1 VKPARQAGGGEE
13 PTMTEQAG
21 GAAERDLVGA
31 GIVDYE
37 PRVDIARLKRER
49 LERLQAEIGRAELG
63 AALLYDPINI
73 RYATGTRDSSTGYGL
88 RFYYRY
94 ALVPREGRVILF
106 GSLPDTLAADPLI
119 DVRGAVTWDYFP
131 CGTHVEE
138 AAGRWAA
145 GLVAALEERG
155 LARERLGIDRL
166 DFSGFEALRTRGIRL
181 ADARVPV
188 EKARA
193 IKTEDELTLIRQ
205 ACAVADV
212 GIAAVREA
220 IRPGVTEN
228 ELWAIFTATNIRL
241 GGEHTDGRLLCAG
254 GHTNPWYQGASDRM
268 VRDGELVAF
277 DTDMAGPLG
286 YFADVSRTY
295 LCGDRP
301 PTAEQR
307 ERYAFAYGF
316 LQEAIPLFR
325 PGMSFPEIAA
335 QAPPVP
341 DKFKANRYV
350 VLAHGAGM
358 SDEWPAIS
366 FPDVSWSGFGNDA
379 DVLRENMVI
388 CVEALVGTEHGRENV
403 KLEEQL
409 IVTARGPE
417 VISFAPHDGRLG
429 G

>member
-1 VKPARQAGGGEE
+1 MPDKPGVDQRG
-13 PTMTEQAG
+13 
-21 GAAERDLVGA
+21 LVGRE
-31 GIVDYE
+31 IVDYE
-37 PRVDIARLKRER
+37 PRADIARLKRER
-49 LERLQAEIGRAELG
+49 LARLQGEIGKADLG
-63 AALLYDPINI
+63 AILLYDPVNI
-73 RYATGTRDSSTGYGL
+73 RYATGTRDSSTVYGL

-106 GSLPDTLAADPLI
+106 GSLPDTLAGDPLI
-119 DVRGAVTWDYFP
+119 DVRGAVTWDFFP
-131 CGTHVEE
+131 CGRHVEE
-138 AAGRWAA
+138 AARRWAA
-145 GLVAALEERG
+145 HLKAALEEGG

-166 DFSGFEALRTRGIRL
+166 DFAGFEALRTREIRL

-193 IKTEDELTLIRQ
+193 IKTQDELTLIRQ

-212 GIAAVREA
+212 GICAVRDA

-254 GHTNPWYQGASDRM
+254 GHTNPWYQGASDRL

-295 LCGDRP
+295 LCGDRR

-307 ERYAFAYGF
+307 ECYAFAYRF
-316 LQEAIPLFR
+316 LQESLPLFR
-325 PGMSFPEIAA
+325 PGMSFAEIAE
-335 QAPPVP
+335 QAPPFP
-341 DKFKANRYV
+341 EQFRANRYV

-358 SDEWPAIS
+358 SDEWPAIY
-366 FPDVSWSGFGNDA
+366 FPDVSWSGFGNDPE
-379 DVLRENMVI
+379 VLQENMVI
-388 CVEALVGTEHGRENV
+388 CVEALVGTENGRENV

-417 VISFAPHDGRLG
+417 VISLAPYDWRFVG
-429 G
+429 